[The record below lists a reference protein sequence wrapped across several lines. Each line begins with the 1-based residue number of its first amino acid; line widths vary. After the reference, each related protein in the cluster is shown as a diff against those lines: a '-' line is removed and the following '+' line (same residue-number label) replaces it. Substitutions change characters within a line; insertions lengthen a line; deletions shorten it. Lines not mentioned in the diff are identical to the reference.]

1 MLTQPISTAVNG
13 SVKSVWLLELRYTRN
28 LPLLPSPPLPS
39 SPPLL
44 PTTRHAPL
52 SSILPSDNNSPT
64 LGIEA
69 TSRATGHVLGSPKVT
84 GWPERIFISCI
95 VSSILP
101 RKGLIRYVYCYLF
114 IFFFFNKT
122 LRSKIK
128 MHWMMTNMNYLLFLS
143 LFLSLFLWNNM
154 YIKFD
159 NWRNLKHSYHE
170 SYPTYRVH
178 YWWCETISRI
188 PFV

>member
-1 MLTQPISTAVNG
+1 MSPVRCALLVAATRDHWVALTVNVNATDLDRGECRCDYSNSGIHGIS
-13 SVKSVWLLELRYTRN
+13 RF
-28 LPLLPSPPLPS
+28 SPPLPS

-143 LFLSLFLWNNM
+143 LFFSFSTKQ
-154 YIKFD
+154 YVYKI
-159 NWRNLKHSYHE
+159 R
-170 SYPTYRVH
+170 
-178 YWWCETISRI
+178 
-188 PFV
+188 

>member
-1 MLTQPISTAVNG
+1 MDRWSRCDYSNSGIHGIS
-13 SVKSVWLLELRYTRN
+13 RF
-28 LPLLPSPPLPS
+28 SPPLPS

-114 IFFFFNKT
+114 FFFF
-122 LRSKIK
+122 LIRSKIK
-128 MHWMMTNMNYLLFLS
+128 IRDALDDDEYELFIISLS
-143 LFLSLFLWNNM
+143 LSFSFSM
-154 YIKFD
+154 KQYVYKI
-159 NWRNLKHSYHE
+159 R
-170 SYPTYRVH
+170 
-178 YWWCETISRI
+178 
-188 PFV
+188 